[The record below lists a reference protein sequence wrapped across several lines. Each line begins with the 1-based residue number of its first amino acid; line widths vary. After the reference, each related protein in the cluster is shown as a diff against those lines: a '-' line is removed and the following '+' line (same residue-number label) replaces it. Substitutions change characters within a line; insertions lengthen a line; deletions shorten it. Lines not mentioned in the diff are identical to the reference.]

1 MSQFFQKIVAFFV
14 SILAFFG
21 ININIEKPD
30 LEIRG
35 DGYVYSIDYEDRE
48 LDIEFP
54 SNPTTGFDWT
64 YTMDGSALVLTKD
77 EYDADD
83 NPLGVAGRGGKQE
96 YEFKAVQPGDV
107 TLVFTYARSN
117 STDVAKVFTVKINV
131 GSNYEIKV
139 VSFEK
144 TK

>member
-1 MSQFFQKIVAFFV
+1 MSPFFRKIVAFFV

-54 SNPTTGFDWT
+54 ANPTTGFDWT

-77 EYDADD
+77 EYDEDD
-83 NPLGVAGRGGKQE
+83 NPLGVAGRGGWQE
-96 YEFKAVQPGDV
+96 YEFKAVQPGDA

-117 STDVAKVFTVKINV
+117 SADAAKEFTVKISV
-131 GSNYEIKV
+131 DSSYEIKV

>member
-1 MSQFFQKIVAFFV
+1 MSPFFRKIVAFFV

-54 SNPTTGFDWT
+54 ANPTTGFDWT

-77 EYDADD
+77 EYDEDD
-83 NPLGVAGRGGKQE
+83 NPLGVAGRGGWHE
-96 YEFKAVQPGDV
+96 YEFKAVQPGDA

-117 STDVAKVFTVKINV
+117 SADAAKEFTVKISV
-131 GSNYEIKV
+131 DSSYEIKV